1 VAARRVRP
9 DDAWFAGAP
18 VPPATGL
25 LKGNVMSDFISGN
38 LGQGN
43 PNVVDR
49 AAQAADKALDAT
61 RRAADA
67 TIDRVAEGVHGLR
80 DRASPMVDNMTLPY
94 DSVVQYTR
102 QEPIK
107 ALLAAAAAGA
117 VLMALLSLMGRSHR

>member
-1 VAARRVRP
+1 
-9 DDAWFAGAP
+9 
-18 VPPATGL
+18 
-25 LKGNVMSDFISGN
+25 MSDFIAGN

-49 AAQAADKALDAT
+49 AAHTADRALDAT

-67 TIDRVAEGVHGLR
+67 AIDRVADKVHGLR

-102 QEPIK
+102 QEPVK

-117 VLMALLSLMGRSHR
+117 ALMAVLSLLGRSHR